1 MLWIALD
8 WFDAYLESHVG
19 LLTTGD
25 VFSRFWNG
33 YDGDVVVVAPEEVLL
48 SGNDVSNDNGCS
60 EGEDDVLVVWVEDQ
74 ARVNFACR
82 TEI

>member
-1 MLWIALD
+1 M
-8 WFDAYLESHVG
+8 
-19 LLTTGD
+19 
-25 VFSRFWNG
+25 
-33 YDGDVVVVAPEEVLL
+33 APEEVLL

-82 TEI
+82 TDI